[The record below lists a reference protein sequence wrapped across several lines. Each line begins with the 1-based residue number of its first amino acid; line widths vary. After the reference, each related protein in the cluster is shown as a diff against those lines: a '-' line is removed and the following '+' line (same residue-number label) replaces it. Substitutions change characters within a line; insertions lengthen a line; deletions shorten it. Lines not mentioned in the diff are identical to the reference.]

1 MCAPAG
7 LKEVVV
13 TRKAGE
19 AIIRGAH
26 VYAPGVLAM
35 SKGVAKGD
43 MVAVSIAREL
53 RGANVTLPNLAQAC
67 SENEIR

>member
-1 MCAPAG
+1 M
-7 LKEVVV
+7 

-35 SKGVAKGD
+35 SKGTAKGD
-43 MVAVSIAREL
+43 IVAVSIAREL
-53 RGANVTLPNLAQAC
+53 RGTQHYGLALERSAPC
-67 SENEIR
+67 

>member
-1 MCAPAG
+1 
-7 LKEVVV
+7 V

-35 SKGVAKGD
+35 SKGIAKGD
-43 MVAVSIAREL
+43 LVAVSIAREL
-53 RGANVTLPNLAQAC
+53 RGA
-67 SENEIR
+67 